1 MAVSDY
7 STTAA
12 SNTSISGINIAEGM
26 APSDVNNAMR
36 QMMADIASWR
46 ATFDTTGNTTLGDAG
61 TDTTTING
69 TAAIQ
74 NTSGS
79 ADASITLYR
88 AQTGAG
94 VGIGRISFDAQ
105 NASAARVTYGYTQM
119 EMAATTAGAHTG
131 RFTWVGYNAGTGSQ
145 WMALD
150 SGNLLVG
157 ASSAVV
163 SERLSV
169 VNTGSTRAAYLKSDS
184 ANTATVVVHN
194 AAGAGDNSFI
204 GFNTESA
211 GTGTARG
218 SISYNRGSGVVAY
231 NTTSDR
237 RAKTLHSRFTSAGT
251 LIDAIPVHLA
261 TMHDAT
267 VARPMFVA
275 DELQDGGAAFAV
287 TGDRD
292 AEDDS
297 GAPIFQQVDASVL
310 VPVLWAEVQSLR
322 ARVAQLEAQ

>member
-79 ADASITLYR
+79 ADATITFYR
-88 AQTGAG
+88 AQAG
-94 VGIGRISFDAQ
+94 VGVGVGRISFDAQ

-119 EMAATTAGAHTG
+119 EMVATTAGAHTG
-131 RFTWVGYNAGTGSQ
+131 RFTWVGYSAGTGSQ

-157 ASSAVV
+157 TTSAGDAGAVHRT
-163 SERLSV
+163 SMRYAGGGISYGLGLRPDAD
-169 VNTGSTRAAYLKSDS
+169 TT
-184 ANTATVVVHN
+184 TAISFAN
-194 AAGAGDNSFI
+194 AAGSII
-204 GFNTESA
+204 GSVSQSAAAVSFNTS
-211 GTGTARG
+211 
-218 SISYNRGSGVVAY
+218 
-231 NTTSDR
+231 SDYR
-237 RAKTLHSRFTSAGT
+237 LKTDL
-251 LIDAIPVHLA
+251 
-261 TMHDAT
+261 
-267 VARPMFVA
+267 RPVA
-275 DELQDGGAAFAV
+275 DPVERLMQLKPINFAWLSNGERTDGFLAHEAQTVVPEAV
-287 TGDRD
+287 TGERD
-292 AEDDS
+292 ATDED
-297 GAPIFQQVDASVL
+297 GNPIYQGIDQAKL
-310 VPVLWAEVQSLR
+310 VPLLTAALQAAVERIEV
-322 ARVAQLEAQ
+322 LEARLTAAGIS